1 MEKASRKPILFA
13 CAGCSDAGRA
23 AYDLAQELTR
33 RGVAEMSCLA
43 GVAAEKSTF
52 LRKLE
57 DREVWLVDGCPIH
70 CGAGVFERIERKI
83 DRHIRLLEFGIKKGR
98 TPAEGIDI
106 QKLADEVLQSFEMSV
121 LH

>member
-1 MEKASRKPILFA
+1 MDAISRKPILFA
-13 CAGCSDAGRA
+13 CAGSSDAGRA

-43 GVAAEKSTF
+43 GVAAEKAAF

-57 DREVWLVDGCPIH
+57 EREVWLIDGCPVH
-70 CGAGVFERIERKI
+70 CGAGVFERIGRKR
-83 DRHIRLLEFGIKKGR
+83 DRHIRLLEYGIKKGR

-106 QKLADEVLQSFEMSV
+106 HHLADEVLGSFQTVEV
-121 LH
+121 P